1 MNKTKEKV
9 NAAIVIIGNEILSG
23 RTQDV
28 NVAAISKWLNE
39 LGVKLEEVRV
49 VPDIENSI
57 IRTINEMRKKFKYIF
72 TTGGIGPTHDD
83 ITSKSIAK
91 AFNLPYGY
99 HKKAYAILEKYYGK
113 NQFNIGRKK
122 MAMMPIKAS
131 LILNPS
137 SGAPG
142 FIVDNVYCL
151 PGVPSILKSML
162 DGLKNKIKGGKKIL
176 SKTISVQTVE
186 SEIAKSLEKVQQ
198 KFKKVEIGS
207 YPFFRLGKIGVS
219 MVIRSIDKKKIDD
232 CHREIVSFL
241 KKKKLKIIDNK

>member
-1 MNKTKEKV
+1 MNKTKYKV

-28 NVAAISKWLNE
+28 NVVHISKWLNE

-49 VPDIENSI
+49 IPDIENSI
-57 IRTINEMRKKFKYIF
+57 IKAINELKKKFNYVF

-91 AFNLPYGY
+91 AFNLSYGY
-99 HKKAYAILEKYYGK
+99 HKEAYAILEKYYGK
-113 NQFNIGRKK
+113 AKFNVGRKK

-162 DGLKNKIKGGKKIL
+162 GGLKNKIKGGKKIL
-176 SKTISVQTVE
+176 TRTVSVQTVE
-186 SEIAKSLEKVQQ
+186 SEIAKPLEQVQR

-219 MVIRSIDKKKIDD
+219 MVIRSADKKKLT
-232 CHREIVSFL
+232 IVI
-241 KKKKLKIIDNK
+241 KKL

>member
-28 NVAAISKWLNE
+28 NVVTISKWLNE

-49 VPDIENSI
+49 VPDAEDSI
-57 IRTINEMRKKFKYIF
+57 IRTVNELKNIFNYVF

-83 ITSKSIAK
+83 ITAKSIAK
-91 AFNLPYGY
+91 LFNMSYGY
-99 HKKAYAILEKYYGK
+99 HAEAYKILEKYYGK
-113 NQFNIGRKK
+113 DKFNTGRKK
-122 MAMMPIKAS
+122 MAMMPTKAL

-142 FIVDNVYCL
+142 FIVDNIYCL

-162 DGLKNKIKGGKKIL
+162 GGLNNKIKGGKKIL
-176 SKTISVQTVE
+176 SKTISAETVE
-186 SEIAKSLEKVQQ
+186 SEIAKSLEKFQNR
-198 KFKKVEIGS
+198 FKRVEIGS
-207 YPFFRLGKIGVS
+207 YPFFRHGKIGVS
-219 MVIRSIDKKKIDD
+219 FVIRSTEKKQIDD
-232 CHREIVSFL
+232 CHKQIISFL
-241 KKKKLKIIDNK
+241 KRKKIYIIER